1 MSFSVWQNH
10 ICLIKQLV
18 AQCFCCCFVA
28 AKYNFVTQYLQ
39 KLVFLSDCTTT
50 STLQLEAI
58 IRIVLEVLDFQIQI
72 ALCLIFVSFI
82 QHLFNLYFSIVQVQK
97 NKAVIFLNKI
107 HPFKNRIVR
116 SQHGY
121 IEYCQWYELF
131 VQHFKCFSTS
141 LVIFLNVRYQLC
153 VQNCIVTQ
161 LSVRVFF
168 GTQKSLS
175 HSRMTFCGSYV
186 DM

>member
-18 AQCFCCCFVA
+18 AQCFCYMLLLLP
-28 AKYNFVTQYLQ
+28 KYNFVTQYLQ
-39 KLVFLSDCTTT
+39 KLAFLPDCITI

-58 IRIVLEVLDFQIQI
+58 IRIVLDFQIYI
-72 ALCLIFVSFI
+72 ALCLILVSFI
-82 QHLFNLYFSIVQVQK
+82 QHLFNLYFSLVQVQK
-97 NKAVIFLNKI
+97 NQAVIFSNKT
-107 HPFKNRIVR
+107 HPFKNRIIH

-153 VQNCIVTQ
+153 VQNCIATQ
-161 LSVRVFF
+161 LSVRVFPVHRRASAIP
-168 GTQKSLS
+168 G
-175 HSRMTFCGSYV
+175 
-186 DM
+186 